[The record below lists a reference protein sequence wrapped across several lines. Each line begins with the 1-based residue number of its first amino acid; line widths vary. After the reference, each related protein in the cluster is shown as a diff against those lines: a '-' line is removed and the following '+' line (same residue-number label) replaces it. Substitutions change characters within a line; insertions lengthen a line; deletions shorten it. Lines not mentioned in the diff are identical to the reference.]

1 MNCADVLALTEKTKA
16 NWTALRLLPSK
27 LKLEFDDISTT
38 ENGPKSPGVLVRLD
52 PSDSTRPSL
61 SDANAA
67 PVVLEKADLQAAFV
81 LSPSFSQHSVRLKQV
96 RQCHVKCCVVPY
108 CAVLCAL

>member
-1 MNCADVLALTEKTKA
+1 MNCSDVLALTEKTKA

-38 ENGPKSPGVLVRLD
+38 ENGPKSPGVRVHLN

-61 SDANAA
+61 SDATVGPLVLDKAA
-67 PVVLEKADLQAAFV
+67 LQAAFV
-81 LSPSFSQHSVRLKQV
+81 LSPSFSPHSVRLKQV
-96 RQCHVKCCVVPY
+96 RFVTYGVMC
-108 CAVLCAL
+108 